1 MGTIA
6 GKVTVSHPFHPLAGR
21 DIHAIC
27 RQVHWGEDQILYLG
41 EDGRLRNICAAW
53 TDIDPADDFRRSADG
68 RAALRRDPK
77 KEALARDGALNPR
90 PEAIRDPL
98 FVGNPFFDPDDL
110 LQVRYEM
117 VRRHRVDRVG
127 VSEVA
132 ESYGVSRPTFY
143 KSQSALD
150 AGGLSALLP
159 HQRGPKG
166 GHKISADVLAFAA
179 GFKVDHPEA
188 TTAQCLDAIGVRF
201 GVKAHRRS
209 LERALARKKK
219 DHDPA

>member
-1 MGTIA
+1 MLLKRGAQDPIYAAQCALRVGNT
-6 GKVTVSHPFHPLAGR
+6 PLTG
-21 DIHAIC
+21 DSM
-27 RQVHWGEDQILYLG
+27 
-41 EDGRLRNICAAW
+41 
-53 TDIDPADDFRRSADG
+53 RRIYNYELAELHMPK
-68 RAALRRDPK
+68 APRRDPK

>member
-1 MGTIA
+1 VRRIYRYD
-6 GKVTVSHPFHPLAGR
+6 LAEL
-21 DIHAIC
+21 DMPKA
-27 RQVHWGEDQILYLG
+27 Q
-41 EDGRLRNICAAW
+41 
-53 TDIDPADDFRRSADG
+53 
-68 RAALRRDPK
+68 RRDPK

-90 PEAIRDPL
+90 PEDIRDPL

-179 GFKVDHPEA
+179 EFKADRPEA
-188 TTAQCLDAIGVRF
+188 TTAQCLDAIQARF